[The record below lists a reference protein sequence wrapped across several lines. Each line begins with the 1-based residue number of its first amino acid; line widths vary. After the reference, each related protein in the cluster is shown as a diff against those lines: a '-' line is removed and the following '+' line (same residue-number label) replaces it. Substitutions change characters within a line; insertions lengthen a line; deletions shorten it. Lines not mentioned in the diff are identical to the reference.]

1 MSCQIGIY
9 LFAHS
14 LKSVDSTYSHW
25 SVGKKTG
32 CERYFQSSGVLKNIF
47 LAKNHIFRSKINTS
61 SEGDI
66 PMTPPKRNWLHFLV
80 FKKEI
85 EQFIMGRHK
94 GGKDGRIARR
104 DLNRRFWGAINEK
117 TQQKLFTKKIC
128 LNSEEVNKRNKFSL
142 EIAAKK
148 IDFLN
153 WHNGRLRF

>member
-1 MSCQIGIY
+1 
-9 LFAHS
+9 
-14 LKSVDSTYSHW
+14 
-25 SVGKKTG
+25 
-32 CERYFQSSGVLKNIF
+32 
-47 LAKNHIFRSKINTS
+47 
-61 SEGDI
+61 
-66 PMTPPKRNWLHFLV
+66 MTPPKRNWLHFLV

-153 WHNGRLRF
+153 

>member
-1 MSCQIGIY
+1 MSDWNIFICALIEVSRY
-9 LFAHS
+9 LQ
-14 LKSVDSTYSHW
+14 LLTVDT
-25 SVGKKTG
+25 VTEKK
-32 CERYFQSSGVLKNIF
+32 ERRYFQSSGVLKNIF

-153 WHNGRLRF
+153 